1 MCRAVVGLLADLFAT
16 LGHAMEPG
24 LATTL
29 AHSLLA
35 ALASE
40 AAAPELRADL
50 VAALGE
56 VVLTSRHLALAEDL
70 VSLVL
75 RPGLAPAAATLQLL
89 SAVLQSSMSDAVKQ
103 TLKLNSGTILRLIF
117 SPPSDDE
124 QLRASLGLLGDLAC
138 NLPQLLTAGE
148 GAAAE
153 EELRQLVAAGRDSGD
168 TGTRELASWAA
179 QQLAAVLPA
188 SARAEKRARLAGEV
202 FYSVSVQVGDSY
214 VVTLHYDITE
224 PPPQVSNKQ
233 YITQNIETESV
244 TIRLPGPG
252 QVIQCSEV
260 AATVSLPRPRPALDS
275 EGGVGADIRRRRN
288 KRSAVGRLEDSEEEA
303 EKRCKEDS

>member
-214 VVTLHYDITE
+214 VATLHYDITE
-224 PPPQVSNKQ
+224 PEVIEPFFGTNPNP
-233 YITQNIETESV
+233 NIIRES
-244 TIRLPGPG
+244 
-252 QVIQCSEV
+252 E
-260 AATVSLPRPRPALDS
+260 
-275 EGGVGADIRRRRN
+275 N
-288 KRSAVGRLEDSEEEA
+288 F
-303 EKRCKEDS
+303 

>member
-1 MCRAVVGLLADLFAT
+1 MSPAAGSLLTVHLSSIAAVCLPHLQSLASLAPAPSQLSVCRAVVGLLADLFAT
-16 LGHAMEPG
+16 LGHAMEPS

-29 AHSLLA
+29 AHGLLA

-89 SAVLQSSMSDAVKQ
+89 SAVLQTSMSDAVKQ
-103 TLKLNSGTILRLIF
+103 TLKVNSEPILRLIF
-117 SPPSDDE
+117 SPPSDDQ

-153 EELRQLVAAGRDSGD
+153 EELRQLVAAGRDCGD

-202 FYSVSVQVGDSY
+202 FYSVSVQVGDSLL
-214 VVTLHYDITE
+214 VTLQHDIM
-224 PPPQVSNKQ
+224 
-233 YITQNIETESV
+233 
-244 TIRLPGPG
+244 RD
-252 QVIQCSEV
+252 
-260 AATVSLPRPRPALDS
+260 LPR
-275 EGGVGADIRRRRN
+275 
-288 KRSAVGRLEDSEEEA
+288 
-303 EKRCKEDS
+303 

>member
-1 MCRAVVGLLADLFAT
+1 MSPAAGSLLTGHLPSIAAVCLPHLQSLASPSPAQLPVCRAVVGLLADLFAT
-16 LGHAMEPG
+16 LGHAMEPS

-29 AHSLLA
+29 AHGLLA

-89 SAVLQSSMSDAVKQ
+89 SAVLQTSMSDAVKQ
-103 TLKLNSGTILRLIF
+103 TLKVNSEPILRLIF
-117 SPPSDDE
+117 SPPSDDQ

-202 FYSVSVQVGDSY
+202 FYSVSVQVGDSLL
-214 VVTLHYDITE
+214 VTLHHDIT
-224 PPPQVSNKQ
+224 
-233 YITQNIETESV
+233 
-244 TIRLPGPG
+244 
-252 QVIQCSEV
+252 
-260 AATVSLPRPRPALDS
+260 A
-275 EGGVGADIRRRRN
+275 
-288 KRSAVGRLEDSEEEA
+288 
-303 EKRCKEDS
+303 